1 MSTEA
6 AINPRATTL
15 RNQDGA
21 ARCCTSP
28 TNGALVQS
36 VLSAAGIN
44 NTNRNVL
51 KTVTQNVNASVTP
64 AVRRNAWRRGRGS
77 SWAAYV
83 NASPPPRTGRA
94 SATPNSQVSPTST
107 AGKPTVTTGEGG
119 ERREETGT
127 TLRMRLSAHQI
138 VVTPRTPAPIHTPLA
153 IVPTPMSS
161 PGRALAQT
169 PPMRPT
175 ARKGP

>member
-21 ARCCTSP
+21 ARHGTSP
-28 TNGALVQS
+28 ATGALVQRG
-36 VLSAAGIN
+36 LSAAGIN

-64 AVRRNAWRRGRGS
+64 AVRRNAWTRGRGS

-83 NASPPPRTGRA
+83 NASPPPTTGR
-94 SATPNSQVSPTST
+94 
-107 AGKPTVTTGEGG
+107 G
-119 ERREETGT
+119 
-127 TLRMRLSAHQI
+127 
-138 VVTPRTPAPIHTPLA
+138 
-153 IVPTPMSS
+153 
-161 PGRALAQT
+161 AQS
-169 PPMRPT
+169 
-175 ARKGP
+175 RKDT